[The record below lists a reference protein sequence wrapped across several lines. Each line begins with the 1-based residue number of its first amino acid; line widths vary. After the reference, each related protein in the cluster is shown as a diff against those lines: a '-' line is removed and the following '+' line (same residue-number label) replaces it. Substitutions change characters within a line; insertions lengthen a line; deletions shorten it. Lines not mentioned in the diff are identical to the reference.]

1 MKRNK
6 LYIAVTLTGSKLNY
20 LIGYLENKGIN
31 VYNYK
36 EISKTKCSVT
46 IDYLDKRKFFAISKN
61 MCYNITNIKY
71 KGIYAPFVIAF
82 KNLGVVIGCL
92 AFIIAVYLSSD
103 YILRVDTIGSGSYFT
118 NEILSISKEFGVD
131 KYKRF
136 SKVDVK
142 SLKNYLL
149 SSNSELSFVSIEKKG
164 NVVIINSIMQKG
176 ESEPL
181 KKEQKDLISGVNGV
195 VESINVLRGTPLVS
209 VGDKVTKDTALI
221 GAYILGRDEKTF
233 PTYVVGRVTVLEEKV
248 RFYKTQYIDDDTLKT
263 IEAMARFLENDE
275 VAFSEATIK
284 DNGIEVKL
292 TVRHIIIG
300 G

>member
-6 LYIAVTLTGSKLNY
+6 LYIVITLRGSKLNY

-31 VYNYK
+31 VYGYK
-36 EISKTKCSVT
+36 EISKTECLVT

-71 KGIYAPFVIAF
+71 KGIYAPFALAF
-82 KNLGVVIGCL
+82 KNLGVVLGCL
-92 AFIIAVYLSSD
+92 FFIITVYLSND
-103 YILRVDTIGSGSYFT
+103 YILRVKTVGSGSYFT
-118 NEILSISKEFGVD
+118 NEILSISKEFGVE

-136 SKVDVK
+136 SKVNTT
-142 SLKNYLL
+142 SLKNRLL
-149 SSNSELSFVSIEKKG
+149 SSNSELSFVSIEKRG
-164 NVVIINSIMQKG
+164 NVVIINSVMQNG

-181 KKEQKDLISGVNGV
+181 KKERKDLTSGVVGV
-195 VESINVLRGTPLVS
+195 VESISVLRGTPLVT
-209 VGDKVTKDTALI
+209 VGEKVNKDTALI
-221 GAYILGRDEKTF
+221 GAYVLGRDEKTF

-248 RFYKTQYIDDDTLKT
+248 RFYKIEYVDDDMVKT
-263 IEAMARFLENDE
+263 VEAIARFNESDE
-275 VAFSEATIK
+275 VASSEATVK
-284 DNGIEVKL
+284 EGGVEVKL

>member
-6 LYIAVTLTGSKLNY
+6 LYIIVTLTGSKLNY

-36 EISKTKCSVT
+36 EISQTKCSVT

-71 KGIYAPFVIAF
+71 KGIYAPFVLAF
-82 KNLGVVIGCL
+82 KNLGVVLGCL

-103 YILRVDTIGSGSYFT
+103 YILRVDTVGSGSYFT

-136 SKVDVK
+136 SKVDAT

-181 KKEQKDLISGVNGV
+181 SKEQKDLISGVNGV
-195 VESINVLRGTPLVS
+195 VESISVLRGTSLVS
-209 VGDKVTKDTALI
+209 VGYKVTKDTALI
-221 GAYILGRDEKTF
+221 GAYILGRDEKIF

-248 RFYKTQYIDDDTLKT
+248 KFYKTQYIDDDTLKT
-263 IEAMARFLENDE
+263 VEAIARFSENDE
-275 VAFSEATIK
+275 VAFSEAVVK
-284 DNGIEVKL
+284 DGGIEVKL